1 MNAQS
6 FGSIGQVAYLVED
19 IDISVAHWARYSG
32 IGPWTIYK
40 NVSLDGWWKG
50 QDTTITMNVG
60 LSYQD
65 GVQMELIQVTS
76 TAPSPYRRDDGSRI
90 IGMHHMA
97 WLTEHFEADVAKAK
111 ERGLTQVFRASNAA
125 SKVTYFAS
133 PADEPGI
140 LWEFI
145 EVTPMLQAGFDHGV
159 AASRDWDGKDAILQV
174 IDFAAL

>member
-6 FGSIGQVAYLVED
+6 FGPIGQVAYLVED
-19 IDISVAHWARYSG
+19 IDASVANWAKYSG

-40 NVSLDGWWKG
+40 NVTLAGWWKG

-65 GVQMELIQVTS
+65 EVQMELIQVTS
-76 TAPSPYRRDDGSRI
+76 TAPSPYHEDDGSRI
-90 IGMHHMA
+90 VRMHHMA
-97 WLTEHFEADVAKAK
+97 WLTQNFAADVEKAK
-111 ERGLTQVFRASNAA
+111 TRGLTQVFRAENPA

-133 PADEPGI
+133 PAEPGI

-145 EVTPMLQAGFDHGV
+145 EVTPMLKAGFDHGV
-159 AASRDWDGKDAILQV
+159 AASRTWDGKDPILQV

>member
-1 MNAQS
+1 MNAHS

-19 IDISVAHWARYSG
+19 IDASVEHWARFSG

-50 QDTTITMNVG
+50 QDTTITINVG

-65 GVQMELIQVTS
+65 GVQMELIEVTN
-76 TAPSPYRRDDGSRI
+76 TGPSPYRREDGSRI

-97 WLTEHFEADVAKAK
+97 WLTQNFDADVAKAK
-111 ERGLTQVFRASNAA
+111 ERGLTQVFRAGNAA
-125 SKVTYFAS
+125 SKVTYFVS
-133 PADEPGI
+133 PAEPGI

-159 AASRDWDGKDAILQV
+159 AASRAWDGKDPILQV
-174 IDFAAL
+174 IDFSQL

>member
-19 IDISVAHWARYSG
+19 IDASVAHWAQFSG

-40 NVSLDGWWKG
+40 NVALDGWWRG
-50 QDTTITMNVG
+50 QDVKITMNVG

-65 GVQMELIQVTS
+65 DVQMELIQATS
-76 TAPSPYRRDDGSRI
+76 AGPSPYHNDDGSPIVR
-90 IGMHHMA
+90 MHHMA
-97 WLTEHFEADVAKAK
+97 WLTQAFDTDVEKAKA
-111 ERGLTQVFRASNAA
+111 RGLTQVFRAANAA

-133 PADEPGI
+133 PAEPGI

-145 EVTPMLQAGFDHGV
+145 EVTPMLKAGFDQGV
-159 AASRDWDGKDAILQV
+159 AAARAWDGKDPILQV